1 MRPKGSAKV
10 LSDRRRRALKLLDEG
25 LNLNEVARLLG
36 CPASSVM
43 RWRDKRSREGDGVY
57 EVRTSPGRPS
67 RLSAKQKNKLA
78 RLLLKGAM
86 AHGYRTELWT
96 TARVAEVIEKTFGVT
111 YDRDHVGRILHGI
124 GFSCQKPDRRALER
138 DEARIE
144 RWKRQEWPRIKKTPK
159 TWAPTSSSSTRA
171 ASS

>member
-1 MRPKGSAKV
+1 MRPKGSAEV

-25 LNLNEVARLLG
+25 LSLNEAARRLG

-43 RWRDKRSREGDGVY
+43 RWRDRRCREGDGVY
-57 EVRTSPGRPS
+57 EVRTSPGRPC
-67 RLSAKQKNKLA
+67 RLDAKQKDKLA

-86 AHGYRTELWT
+86 AHGYRTELWST
-96 TARVAEVIEKTFGVT
+96 VRVAEVIEKAFGVR

-138 DEARIE
+138 DEKRIE

-159 TWAPTSSSSTRA
+159 TWARTLSS
-171 ASS
+171 